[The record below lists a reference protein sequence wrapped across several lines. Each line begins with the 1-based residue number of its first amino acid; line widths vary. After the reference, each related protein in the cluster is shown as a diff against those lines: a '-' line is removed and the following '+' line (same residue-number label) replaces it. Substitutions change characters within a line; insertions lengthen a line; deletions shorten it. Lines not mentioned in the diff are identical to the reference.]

1 MRIRYDFWSLV
12 EALYAGLTHGGAN
25 AADRAKS
32 IAEGIAK
39 LPPAAR
45 AAKERRLD
53 EAVEFLL
60 VIREEVV
67 SRRKPAAQEAITDTV
82 TFNLPS
88 PGKASQGT
96 SQVEQKSS
104 TSR

>member
-12 EALYAGLTHGGAN
+12 EALYAGLTHGGSN

-32 IAEGIAK
+32 IAEGIAT

-67 SRRKPAAQEAITDTV
+67 SRNKPAAQEAITDTV
-82 TFNLPS
+82 TFNLPTPEKS
-88 PGKASQGT
+88 PQSAP
-96 SQVEQKSS
+96 QVEQKSS
-104 TSR
+104 NSR